1 MESLIALSEA
11 EAKWRCD
18 AHGRA
23 KRVEA
28 LARVSRSTPATY
40 DCLNGVNRSSR
51 DPRLRRTET
60 AVEFFPEGLGR

>member
-18 AHGRA
+18 AHGAA

-28 LARVSRSTPATY
+28 LAPASRSTPATY
-40 DCLNGVNRSSR
+40 DCFNGIQLIVSGRTSPANRDCCRVLS
-51 DPRLRRTET
+51 
-60 AVEFFPEGLGR
+60 

>member
-11 EAKWRCD
+11 EVKWRCD

-28 LARVSRSTPATY
+28 LAAASGSTPATY
-40 DCLNGVNRSSR
+40 ECLNGVQLIVSRPTSPANR
-51 DPRLRRTET
+51 DCRR
-60 AVEFFPEGLGR
+60 VLS